1 MNEITLNDFCAKFS
15 QVKAAEI
22 IGCSQSAVSQMVAS
36 CRDIRFVEAQ
46 DGTYTH
52 FEIKIPAKKKAA

>member
-1 MNEITLNDFCAKFS
+1 MNEITLNDFCGKFS
-15 QVKAAEI
+15 QAKAAEI
-22 IGCSQSAVSQMVAS
+22 MGCSQSAVSQMVS
-36 CRDIRFVEAQ
+36 SGRDIRFIEGQ